1 MPAQIRLIAQPETD
15 STEVNFRVA
24 WAAAPEQGAEA
35 PSAPAYLDTG
45 DGHLIDIGLLCAPT
59 AVTWCSQRQ
68 VDLTAHRYDGPGPYT
83 AQLRW
88 GDALAEATS
97 APGQGEMRAAAV
109 AQPTVALF
117 LISQVADQP
126 MQRLVKL
133 RVEGLADDQILR
145 LDGGAGQVHWFSDA
159 DSAAQDIAAG
169 AELGLEYAK
178 PGPYV
183 IMLDLLDVDGFWLA
197 TLAQCPIK
205 IAYPDETLAAA
216 VPVFSAAESLAEI
229 PAAVAP
235 AESLAAPQP
244 WLPYRYIK
252 PRYSVNTYASPGG
265 GAVRRSVNPGIH
277 LSVRAE
283 TTVGGQT
290 WFKTAGG
297 DWIAA
302 SAVTILR
309 TSELRGIELGGTPPP
324 PPPPP
329 PPATATANRH
339 APGDRDRDRAERARP
354 ARRRGGQSADRDAA
368 LRRSSDDL
376 RGAARGRRTVVSD
389 R

>member
-1 MPAQIRLIAQPETD
+1 MSAQIRLIALPEPQT
-15 STEVNFRVA
+15 TEVSFRVA
-24 WAAAPEQGAEA
+24 WAAAPAQRTDVAC
-35 PSAPAYLDTG
+35 APALLDTD
-45 DGHLIDIGLLCAPT
+45 DGHVIDLGLLCAPT

-68 VDLTAHRYDGPGPYT
+68 VDLTAHRYDGSGPYT

-88 GDALAEATS
+88 GDAIAS
-97 APGQGEMRAAAV
+97 APIAPGTPDLRAAAA

-133 RVEGLADDQILR
+133 RVEGLAAGQILR
-145 LDGGAGQVHWFSDA
+145 LDGGAGQVRWFTDA
-159 DSAAQDIAAG
+159 DSAEQESVDVG

-183 IMLDLLDVDGFWLA
+183 IMLDLLDADGFWLA
-197 TLAQCPIK
+197 TLAQTPIK
-205 IAYPDETLAAA
+205 IVYPDETLAATIPA
-216 VPVFSAAESLAEI
+216 IFSAEPPAELPAAETLAE
-229 PAAVAP
+229 AL
-235 AESLAAPQP
+235 AEPQP

-290 WFKTAGG
+290 WFKTAAG

-309 TSELRGIELGGTPPP
+309 TSELRGIELGEAPPP

-329 PPATATANRH
+329 HHRRQPT
-339 APGDRDRDRAERARP
+339 RAR
-354 ARRRGGQSADRDAA
+354 GS
-368 LRRSSDDL
+368 
-376 RGAARGRRTVVSD
+376 
-389 R
+389 

>member
-1 MPAQIRLIAQPETD
+1 MSAQIRLIALPEPQT
-15 STEVNFRVA
+15 TEVSFRVA
-24 WAAAPEQGAEA
+24 WAAAPAQRTDVAC
-35 PSAPAYLDTG
+35 APALLDTD
-45 DGHLIDIGLLCAPT
+45 DGHVIDLGLLCAPT

-88 GDALAEATS
+88 GDAIASATI
-97 APGQGEMRAAAV
+97 APGRPELRAAAV

-117 LISQVADQP
+117 LISQVAEQP

-133 RVEGLADDQILR
+133 RVEGLTPGQLLR
-145 LDGGAGQVHWFSDA
+145 LDGGAGQVRWFADA
-159 DSAAQDIAAG
+159 DSAGQESIDAG

-183 IMLDLLDVDGFWLA
+183 IMLDLLDADGFWLA
-197 TLAQCPIK
+197 TLAQTPIK
-205 IAYPDETLAAA
+205 IAYPDETLAATIPA
-216 VPVFSAAESLAEI
+216 IFSSEPPAELPAAETPAEALAE
-229 PAAVAP
+229 
-235 AESLAAPQP
+235 PQP

-309 TSELRGIELGGTPPP
+309 TSELRGIELGEAPPP
-324 PPPPP
+324 PPPP
-329 PPATATANRH
+329 RH
-339 APGDRDRDRAERARP
+339 HRRQPTRAR
-354 ARRRGGQSADRDAA
+354 GS
-368 LRRSSDDL
+368 
-376 RGAARGRRTVVSD
+376 
-389 R
+389 